1 MYNFNIMYLILENN
15 INITF
20 LVEND
25 HIIVRFY
32 VIDALDFNYN
42 DPALFKLITI
52 VD

>member
-1 MYNFNIMYLILENN
+1 MYLILENN

-32 VIDALDFNYN
+32 VIDVLDNFNYN